1 MFMSTF
7 LPFDFGNSFEF
18 MLQSKED
25 HAIYHP
31 KSGAFVLCLVIR
43 VTFKIEEQL
52 FHIQP
57 HSIVRI

>member
-1 MFMSTF
+1 MFLTTF

-31 KSGAFVLCLVIR
+31 KSGAFVHCLDIR
-43 VTFKIEEQL
+43 VTFEIEEQL
-52 FHIQP
+52 FHIM
-57 HSIVRI
+57 SICHI